1 MFSLPITPTA
11 HPSQRGFAHPGHG
24 SRLSHVSRADSYA
37 ARHTFAEAQSS
48 LSRNTSA
55 LPLPQ
60 GSLRTSGRHS
70 TPASPPSGKAT
81 LRSSTSKAAS
91 LAATGGARAGFK
103 LSEPAGYLPETTW
116 RDNTSRQNVSL
127 EIDAHSPASNAVLA
141 TASREDS
148 FSSSSS
154 QESVSTS
161 SVIQQLSAQSA
172 ESSR

>member
-11 HPSQRGFAHPGHG
+11 HLNQRGFGAPGHS

-48 LSRNTSA
+48 LSRNTSVVQ
-55 LPLPQ
+55 LPP
-60 GSLRTSGRHS
+60 SSSRTSGRHS
-70 TPASPPSGKAT
+70 TPASPPSSKAT

-91 LAATGGARAGFK
+91 LASTGGARTTFK
-103 LSEPAGYLPETTW
+103 LAEPAGYLPEAST
-116 RDNTSRQNVSL
+116 RLNVSV
-127 EIDAHSPASNAVLA
+127 DVDPHSPASNAVLA
-141 TASREDS
+141 PSREDS

-161 SVIQQLSAQSA
+161 SVSQQPSSQSA
-172 ESSR
+172 GGAR